1 MQLSST
7 HQQTSSS
14 TTAANV
20 RSVPIPPFET
30 NFSNHNVSDSSS
42 STTTTSPNSTPSNTS
57 SSNSSTA
64 PNSPINSQDTENLVV
79 TVQARPVTTR
89 EKRNSLT
96 ALISTANISSH
107 ASNRHSAEIL
117 SVPELENA
125 LSGVVTQ
132 SANQKSEGRRPERG
146 HHRSKSGH
154 HNPQQTHIQP
164 YVALYPYKP
173 QKPDELELKKG
184 CKYLWLTVN
193 GLKSHLIYF
202 FTAVYYVLD
211 KCQDGWFKGINRQ
224 QKSGVFPGNYVAP
237 IRTRTTD
244 TVKF

>member
-7 HQQTSSS
+7 HSTNPTSS
-14 TTAANV
+14 ANV

-30 NFSNHNVSDSSS
+30 NFNSNNVSDSS

-79 TVQARPVTTR
+79 TVQARPAVTTR

-96 ALISTANISSH
+96 ALISTGNGGNIASH

-117 SVPELENA
+117 SVPELENVA
-125 LSGVVTQ
+125 G
-132 SANQKSEGRRPERG
+132 NKSETVRRPERG

-154 HNPQQTHIQP
+154 HNPQQNHIQP

-184 CKYLWLTVN
+184 CKLVLFFGEEIYLA
-193 GLKSHLIYF
+193 LIF
-202 FTAVYYVLD
+202 VLLL
-211 KCQDGWFKGINRQ
+211 QLFIT
-224 QKSGVFPGNYVAP
+224 Y
-237 IRTRTTD
+237 
-244 TVKF
+244 

>member
-14 TTAANV
+14 AATV

-30 NFSNHNVSDSSS
+30 NFSNHNVSDSS

-96 ALISTANISSH
+96 ALISTSGNGANISNH

-117 SVPELENA
+117 SVPELENV
-125 LSGVVTQ
+125 LSNVVTQ
-132 SANQKSEGRRPERG
+132 SSNQIHEIRRPERG

-184 CKYLWLTVN
+184 CE
-193 GLKSHLIYF
+193 YF
-202 FTAVYYVLD
+202 LAHF
-211 KCQDGWFKGINRQ
+211 I
-224 QKSGVFPGNYVAP
+224 
-237 IRTRTTD
+237 
-244 TVKF
+244 

>member
-7 HQQTSSS
+7 HQQTTSAS
-14 TTAANV
+14 AANV

-30 NFSNHNVSDSSS
+30 NFTNHNVSDSS

-79 TVQARPVTTR
+79 TVQARPITTR

-96 ALISTANISSH
+96 ALISTGNGGNISSH

-125 LSGVVTQ
+125 LSNAVTT
-132 SANQKSEGRRPERG
+132 NQKSEIRRPERG

-164 YVALYPYKP
+164 HVALYPYKP

-184 CKYLWLTVN
+184 CKDFFVLF
-193 GLKSHLIYF
+193 LIKDTQLRLF
-202 FTAVYYVLD
+202 SFHSCIL
-211 KCQDGWFKGINRQ
+211 
-224 QKSGVFPGNYVAP
+224 
-237 IRTRTTD
+237 RTR
-244 TVKF
+244 